1 MYVVITAVQARAIVV
16 AVGRAVRRATMF
28 LYGVVQTMMLGPR
41 RVGAMKA
48 EVAMNAAT
56 TAGTRTL
63 KAVMSVVTTVR
74 AAMRAVVAAV
84 VTAETNETTAMLR
97 NHCPVTKC

>member
-1 MYVVITAVQARAIVV
+1 V